1 MATETQALA
10 LSWLTRLRVWLALL
24 PVRIDDRRF
33 WICAGLG
40 VLLREAALQGS
51 WMPLREAMA
60 WAVTHTLNLLG
71 MDLLGMAAQLVEGPA
86 VVLGPHTIGLTV
98 RCCHIEVF
106 ALVLPLLWDRR
117 FSGLGNLLRIG
128 ALGGALFVM
137 GVLRIDLSIALY
149 LQGVPWEWAHD
160 LLLGVCYFAVLAP
173 ILHRGAWLGAPAL
186 ASSTNAP

>member
-10 LSWLTRLRVWLALL
+10 LSWLSRLRGWLALL

-71 MDLLGMAAQLVEGPA
+71 MAAQLVEGPA
-86 VVLGPHTIGLTV
+86 VVVGPHTIGLTV
-98 RCCHIEVF
+98 RCSHIEVF

-117 FSGLGNLLRIG
+117 LSGLSNLLQIG

-137 GVLRIDLSIALY
+137 GVLRINLSIALY

-186 ASSTNAP
+186 ASTTSAS